1 MVQNDGK
8 YGTNDGKWAFI
19 VVSMVQNDCK
29 TNLVK
34 TKSKN
39 ILSTIIILKTL
50 LSSFRQWIIN
60 YPIVSFKI

>member
-1 MVQNDGK
+1 LCTHCGKCGTNDGKWAFIVVNMVQNDGK

-34 TKSKN
+34 TFYQ
-39 ILSTIIILKTL
+39 L
-50 LSSFRQWIIN
+50 
-60 YPIVSFKI
+60 

>member
-50 LSSFRQWIIN
+50 LSSFRQ
-60 YPIVSFKI
+60 